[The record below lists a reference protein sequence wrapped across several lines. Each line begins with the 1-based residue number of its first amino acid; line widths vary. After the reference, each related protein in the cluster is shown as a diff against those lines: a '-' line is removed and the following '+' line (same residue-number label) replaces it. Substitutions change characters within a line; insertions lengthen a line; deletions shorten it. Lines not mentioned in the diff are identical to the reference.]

1 MFGVKG
7 HFTSKKPQEKWVCDF
22 LDDAMPLSFQL
33 QVTEDFFKS
42 HNFFHNGKMTS
53 FSRMLG
59 QS

>member
-22 LDDAMPLSFQL
+22 HDDAMPMSFQL
-33 QVTEDFFKS
+33 QATEDFFKS

-53 FSRMLG
+53 FSKILG